1 MLARGFAVRP
11 VRPTDLRL
19 RSFLN
24 PPLSPSFI
32 YFLEEV
38 RLVGR
43 LGNPL
48 RRKPSDR
55 PNLRF
60 RLDGHKITPMI
71 EIKTRLQPADLAV
84 VDRQAAALGITRAE
98 LVRRRVTGCNDGG
111 SGLMPADYHRL
122 VVDASRFMRGAIDR
136 TQVEILV
143 AYVIRRL
150 DSHLT
155 APIARHQP
163 PA

>member
-1 MLARGFAVRP
+1 
-11 VRPTDLRL
+11 
-19 RSFLN
+19 
-24 PPLSPSFI
+24 
-32 YFLEEV
+32 
-38 RLVGR
+38 
-43 LGNPL
+43 
-48 RRKPSDR
+48 
-55 PNLRF
+55 
-60 RLDGHKITPMI
+60 MI

-84 VDRQAAALGITRAE
+84 VDRRAAALGITRAE

-111 SGLMPADYHRL
+111 SGLMPADYQRL

-136 TQVEILV
+136 TQVETLV